1 MMSIVLIM
9 FCGLLA
15 TSIMIAFMESI
26 HHLHW
31 ARADM
36 VEAIGTAIT
45 GDYSHSFRVGLF
57 FDLFLGSVFAL
68 IYYGFLRVAP
78 ISTDASDIILLA
90 VLGIAQG
97 LAVGMLLVILVDASK
112 TFQNFRTGN
121 TGIILGY
128 LSGHFI
134 YGLAL
139 SLIFL
144 AFHVMPLSLG

>member
-1 MMSIVLIM
+1 ML
-9 FCGLLA
+9 CGLFA
-15 TSIMIAFMESI
+15 TGIMIAFMESI

-45 GDYSHSFRVGLF
+45 GNYSHSFRVGLF

-68 IYYGFLRVAP
+68 VYYGFLRVAP
-78 ISTDASDIILLA
+78 ISTEASNIILLA

-97 LAVGMLLVILVDASK
+97 LAVGMLLVIMTDASK
-112 TFQNFRTGN
+112 TFQNFRTGH

-134 YGLAL
+134 YGL
-139 SLIFL
+139 SLAFVFL
-144 AFHVMPLSLG
+144 VFHVMPLSQ